1 MKRNFEHY
9 LAAPSATER
18 RIMSKI
24 IDALTR
30 KGIIQPHEKGFWGC
44 VLEIGFA
51 AVVVLTLMFGI
62 ALIGSYVE

>member
-1 MKRNFEHY
+1 
-9 LAAPSATER
+9 
-18 RIMSKI
+18 MSKI

-51 AVVVLTLMFGI
+51 AVVVLSLMLGI
-62 ALIGSYVE
+62 ALIGSYFE